1 MLKMPRHTIRLL
13 SGRDRNDALRADSLR
28 EGPLTAYGPPA
39 AGVYLDTLA
48 LREAILAG
56 DIVLQE
62 HPGQG
67 FVIHRV
73 DGCRARHVGSFHEAA
88 AAWEAI
94 DEIDDA
100 LAAGHA
106 EPEIAA
112 IG

>member
-1 MLKMPRHTIRLL
+1 MLTMPRDTNRLL

-28 EGPLTAYGPPA
+28 EDSFTAYDSRA

-48 LREAILAG
+48 LREAILAR

-62 HPGQG
+62 HPGHG

-73 DGCRARHVGSFHEAA
+73 DGCRARRIGSFHGAA